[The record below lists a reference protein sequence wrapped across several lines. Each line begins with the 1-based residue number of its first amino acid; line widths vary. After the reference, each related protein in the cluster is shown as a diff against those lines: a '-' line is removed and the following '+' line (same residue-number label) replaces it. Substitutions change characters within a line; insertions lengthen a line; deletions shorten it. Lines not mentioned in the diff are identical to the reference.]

1 MKIPIKSQNNFTKNH
16 YKNMKKI
23 IKINDGLTIDLEI
36 CRAIIT
42 PLFGAY
48 DPFRS
53 RYYSDMNLTNDLHL
67 DFEENDDGEFVCVS
81 IYQNPGIYDEKI
93 KSLALDVAH
102 IVKAIMN
109 GMEFAFKNVIS
120 FRAFCA
126 EEIAKDMGYRN
137 GKGSAGWICQEAIGG
152 RCRDGDA
159 IPNAKRILKMYDDG
173 DPQFYDMIPM
183 SPLSYEWADD
193 MSIKEVICY
202 SLKLDADDLEEFH
215 KICESL
221 GMECEFDSLKDSLCR
236 QYEEAFQDSCIQEII
251 DQCRLTIS

>member
-1 MKIPIKSQNNFTKNH
+1 MKNKLIKL
-16 YKNMKKI
+16 
-23 IKINDGLTIDLEI
+23 NDGLTIDLEI
-36 CRAIIT
+36 NRAILS
-42 PLFGAY
+42 PLFSQY
-48 DPFRS
+48 DPFHNKS
-53 RYYSDMNLTNDLHL
+53 YSDLELKNDLHL
-67 DFEENDDGEFVCVS
+67 DFEENDDGDFIC
-81 IYQNPGIYDEKI
+81 IQNSFGLDISHISHSKI
-93 KSLALDVAH
+93 SGLCMDVAH

-137 GKGSAGWICQEAIGG
+137 GKGNAGWICQEAIGG

-173 DPQFYDMIPM
+173 DPQFYNMIPT

-193 MSIKEVICY
+193 MSIREVICS
-202 SLKLDADDLEEFH
+202 SLKLDADELEEFH